1 MQYLYETEKRDQAG
15 IALLIAVIL
24 MLMISAIGL
33 SALQSAGG
41 EASASGRSA
50 RKLTTFFA
58 ADSGMSVVMQQLDT
72 TLTKAQYADGV
83 ILDDTQFMQN
93 PAGLFTQVRTGTVD
107 NATAQPVTRI
117 RGIAPKGGALN
128 VNSPNSFVL
137 GIYRADVLATDP
149 VGGRVELQVQLAV
162 NEGSPSY
169 K

>member
-41 EASASGRSA
+41 EASANGRSA

-72 TLTKAQYADGV
+72 TLTKAQYADSV

-93 PAGLFTQVRTGTVD
+93 SMGGFTEVRTGTVD

-128 VNSPNSFVL
+128 VNSPNSFIL

>member
-1 MQYLYETEKRDQAG
+1 MT
-15 IALLIAVIL
+15 
-24 MLMISAIGL
+24 M
-33 SALQSAGG
+33 
-41 EASASGRSA
+41 
-50 RKLTTFFA
+50 
-58 ADSGMSVVMQQLDT
+58 VMQQLDT
-72 TLTKAQYADGV
+72 TLTKAQYASGV
-83 ILDDTQFMQN
+83 ILDDQQFMQN
-93 PAGLFTQVRTGTVD
+93 SAGGFTQVRTGTVD
-107 NATAQPVTRI
+107 NAAPQPVTRI

>member
-1 MQYLYETEKRDQAG
+1 MQYLHDTEKRDQAG
-15 IALLIAVIL
+15 IALLIAVML
-24 MLMISAIGL
+24 MLLISAIGL

-41 EASASGRSA
+41 EASASSRSA
-50 RKLTTFFA
+50 RKLRTFFA
-58 ADSGMSVVMQQLDT
+58 ADSGMTMVMQQLDT
-72 TLTKAQYADGV
+72 TLTKAQYADSV

-93 PAGLFTQVRTGTVD
+93 YAGGFTQVRTGTVD